1 MAPAAVKRWRYGAV
15 AVVVLLAVLLAALHM
30 ISSAVQD
37 SESLSLWFVP
47 LLLVTVTGLV
57 ILALL
62 VAYNLYR
69 LAREYRSE
77 VAGSRL
83 TGRMVVL
90 FTLLSLA
97 PVTVVYY
104 YSLQFL
110 LRGIDTW
117 FDVSIESAMEDAL
130 QLGRASLD
138 LHKRELLRR
147 TERLI
152 YELEDSSTPALAL
165 SVGEL
170 RIETDAT
177 ELALIDKAGNVL
189 ASSNIDPGMLV
200 PDLPESAIIQQ
211 GQSGKNYVGMA
222 PVGTAGHLHVRCLV
236 SDPLGRGFMLQAL
249 YPVSETISGL
259 SVRVQDA
266 YVTFRERI
274 YLRDSIKFSFSLAL
288 SLVLLVSLFAAV
300 WAAFFTARRMVAPIA
315 NIAAGTRA
323 VAEGDYDKQLPVPKA
338 HDELSFLVASFNAMT
353 RRVAQARNA
362 ADSSR
367 RELQTQHAYLETVL
381 GGLSTGVM
389 ALDDLGQIQTANRAA
404 NQILRVSADDYLGQ
418 YLGVMAEISAPLLPF
433 VEAVIAGL
441 ERPRRTWS
449 QEVNLFRA
457 EGRQVLLCR
466 RSPLVAE
473 DDGTARGQV
482 LVFDDVTELV
492 KAQRDSAWG
501 EVARRLAH
509 EIKNPLTP
517 IQLSADRM
525 RRKLLSRLVDDEAK
539 LLDRAT
545 QTIVQQV
552 EAMKTMVN
560 EFSDYAKPSNIELEP
575 IELDVY
581 VAGVAE
587 LYRDVSPRVCLEQG
601 ASDTYIEADPVRLRQ
616 VLHNLVKNAQ
626 EAVADRKD
634 GLVTVRTKSVRG
646 PDARY
651 AQISVED
658 NGPGFGAE
666 VIGRVFDPYVTT
678 KSKGTGLGLAIVKKI
693 VEEHGGQIAA
703 DNLSQGGARVSV
715 RLPACEDSQSILT
728 TSEFSSV
735 ALGRR
740 NT

>member
-1 MAPAAVKRWRYGAV
+1 MAPAAVKRWRLGAV
-15 AVVVLLAVLLAALHM
+15 AVIILLAVLLAALHM
-30 ISSAVQD
+30 ISNAVQD

-47 LLLVTVTGLV
+47 LLVVTVTGLA

-69 LAREYRSE
+69 LAREYRDE

-130 QLGRASLD
+130 RLGRASLD
-138 LHKRELLRR
+138 LHKRVLLRT
-147 TERLI
+147 TERLV

-170 RIETDAT
+170 RIEADAT
-177 ELALIDKAGNVL
+177 ELALIDPAGNVL
-189 ASSNIDPGMLV
+189 ASSNADSGVLV

-211 GQSGKNYVGMA
+211 VLSGKNYVGMT
-222 PVGTAGHLHVRCLV
+222 PVGTAAHLHVRSLV

-249 YPVSETISGL
+249 YPIPDTIGGL
-259 SVRVQDA
+259 SERVQDA
-266 YVTFRERI
+266 YVTFKTRV

-323 VAEGDYDKQLPVPKA
+323 VAAGDYDKQLPVPKSR
-338 HDELSFLVASFNAMT
+338 DELSFLVASFNAMT
-353 RRVAQARNA
+353 RRIAHARNA

-404 NQILRVSADDYLGQ
+404 NQILRIPVDDYLGQ
-418 YLGVMAEISAPLLPF
+418 YLDAMCELSAPLLPF
-433 VEAVIAGL
+433 VEAVRTGL
-441 ERPRRTWS
+441 ERPRQAWS
-449 QEVNLFRA
+449 KEVNLFRA
-457 EGRQVLLCR
+457 DGRQVLLCR
-466 RSPLVAE
+466 RSPLGAE
-473 DDGTARGQV
+473 DDGAARGQV

-492 KAQRDSAWG
+492 KAQRDAAWG

-525 RRKLLSRLVDDEAK
+525 RR
-539 LLDRAT
+539 
-545 QTIVQQV
+545 
-552 EAMKTMVN
+552 
-560 EFSDYAKPSNIELEP
+560 
-575 IELDVY
+575 
-581 VAGVAE
+581 
-587 LYRDVSPRVCLEQG
+587 
-601 ASDTYIEADPVRLRQ
+601 
-616 VLHNLVKNAQ
+616 
-626 EAVADRKD
+626 
-634 GLVTVRTKSVRG
+634 
-646 PDARY
+646 
-651 AQISVED
+651 
-658 NGPGFGAE
+658 
-666 VIGRVFDPYVTT
+666 
-678 KSKGTGLGLAIVKKI
+678 
-693 VEEHGGQIAA
+693 
-703 DNLSQGGARVSV
+703 
-715 RLPACEDSQSILT
+715 
-728 TSEFSSV
+728 
-735 ALGRR
+735 
-740 NT
+740 